1 MDNLWLA
8 SNFLFSKKIYP
19 VHHAIKSTRQLWI
32 GSGLEPVKQCHIY
45 PTRPEPTFCQLK
57 IPQYDDDKKDQIY
70 YPSRYIVTTKI
81 HSQQQHMSSIQQIQQ
96 QNHHHSHHIRFHHH
110 HSNRHHPNHH
120 HPNHPHD
127 ATSSLSSS
135 DRRNDS
141 HIPILNPHRPTAK
154 QTSMDQPTPPLSCKP
169 SFKTCL
175 KPISFN
181 KPPI

>member
-1 MDNLWLA
+1 MA
-8 SNFLFSKKIYP
+8 CFKFCLFSFPKKYIRFT
-19 VHHAIKSTRQLWI
+19 TRLKNQPRQDWIWI
-32 GSGLEPVKQCHIY
+32 GTCKKCHIY

-81 HSQQQHMSSIQQIQQ
+81 HSQQHMSSIQQIQQ
-96 QNHHHSHHIRFHHH
+96 QYHHHSHHIRFHHH

-135 DRRNDS
+135 DPRNDS

-154 QTSMDQPTPPLSCKP
+154 QTSMDQPTPPLSYKP